1 MAEPIVTS
9 LGTGTLDNLTPIVL
23 TDTDSRNVNSTVIE
37 SSFNVSTDIIQAY
50 LYDANDQFI
59 DRITTGYKLN
69 NLPEGENTETLQ
81 IEPSADLISNTYT
94 QGTYKISYN
103 FVSPLLKNNP
113 NLFISEI
120 SLDRTELKVNSNTLN
135 STQLEATYQTILEDL
150 NNTVTFDGFYLDF
163 GSNQL
168 EFGVNVGY
176 NTNTLLIK
184 LYQPLDSSYNVGSN
198 FNILSKRSDSLL
210 YQVTFPAEE
219 IEEEAKKYLRG
230 PNLNLQT
237 TTQANTTTE
246 FRSINTLTSAST
258 EGLTNQLQSVLAEN
272 RAELNIDYTDYS
284 NFAFFSS
291 ANTRLT
297 NFNYKVTQIETYTTQ
312 IATLNGLTNTPA
324 SELSSSKTFYEN
336 EIKNIIK
343 NFDGYDYFLYYD
355 SGSKAWPKQNSTQP
369 YVLFSHSSSEATNW
383 LTQQAVIA
391 SEYDIENRNNLYEIF
406 PNYITE
412 DTDNEQF
419 KLFTELTAQMFDEI
433 WVYTKALENRQDG
446 DNSLGG
452 GISIDLVADALKSY
466 GLDIYESSFSNSD
479 LFTGLLGIT
488 ETGGT
493 LPPTGSEMITNY
505 VTASAQTV
513 PSNDAQKL
521 IYKRL
526 YHNLP
531 YLLKKKGTTAGL
543 RVLLNCFGIPSTI
556 LRISEFGGKD
566 KDINT
571 WDYHYDQFNY
581 NYNTSGSGYIQTP
594 WVEPNFITTWI
605 AASPISLPLV
615 PHGMYNMTVDWGDG
629 TAIDTITSW
638 NDPAKTH
645 NYAVSGEYDVTITG
659 TIKGFSFNNTGYT
672 SSLLDVK
679 EWGQLQICESASF
692 YGADELGP
700 SNRLPSIRYKLTAT
714 DKPAI
719 ISTSLEN
726 TFRGANNLSGSIS
739 DWNIVNVTNLKNTF
753 RDATKF
759 NTPLNWNTSNVTTLE
774 GTFKNAT
781 DFNQTLPWDTIL
793 VTSVSGTFSGA
804 SSFNQQL
811 DWDTSIVGNFAYMF
825 ENATSFNNTLNIFT
839 DLGVTFEGMFKGAS
853 SFNDDVTIFDVSTA
867 QNFKSMFEGA
877 ASFNQPID
885 NWVTDNVTDMSFM
898 FAGALSF
905 DPQPSISI
913 YPGISLWST
922 ANVTT
927 MEGMFKN
934 ATFFNAELLW
944 NTSNVENMRE
954 MFLNADTFN
963 QPVSWPTQN
972 LRYATEMFNG
982 ASNFDQDLSMWNIS
996 SLLEADNML
1005 DATSFSTTN
1014 YDLLLNSWAGQAP
1027 NIQSGVTLGVGT
1039 TQYTIATSQTA
1050 RDILTNAP
1058 YNWIINDG
1066 GGI

>member
-488 ETGGT
+488 EAGGT

-566 KDINT
+566 KNINT

-615 PHGMYNMTVDWGDG
+615 PHGTYNMTVDWGDG

-781 DFNQTLPWDTIL
+781 DFNKALP
-793 VTSVSGTFSGA
+793 
-804 SSFNQQL
+804 
-811 DWDTSIVGNFAYMF
+811 
-825 ENATSFNNTLNIFT
+825 
-839 DLGVTFEGMFKGAS
+839 
-853 SFNDDVTIFDVSTA
+853 
-867 QNFKSMFEGA
+867 
-877 ASFNQPID
+877 
-885 NWVTDNVTDMSFM
+885 
-898 FAGALSF
+898 
-905 DPQPSISI
+905 
-913 YPGISLWST
+913 
-922 ANVTT
+922 
-927 MEGMFKN
+927 
-934 ATFFNAELLW
+934 
-944 NTSNVENMRE
+944 
-954 MFLNADTFN
+954 
-963 QPVSWPTQN
+963 
-972 LRYATEMFNG
+972 
-982 ASNFDQDLSMWNIS
+982 
-996 SLLEADNML
+996 
-1005 DATSFSTTN
+1005 
-1014 YDLLLNSWAGQAP
+1014 
-1027 NIQSGVTLGVGT
+1027 
-1039 TQYTIATSQTA
+1039 
-1050 RDILTNAP
+1050 
-1058 YNWIINDG
+1058 
-1066 GGI
+1066 